1 MSDVLSNRN
10 IKLISGLGNPGRKYA
25 KTRHNVGFK
34 VLDSIAGIRKV
45 KFRSGR
51 GKYDIADF
59 PVSGRKIRLIKPKTY
74 MNDSG
79 FAIHSASHYFAV
91 QPENILTITDDS
103 NLPLGKIRIRTSGSD
118 GGHNG
123 LKSMIEHL
131 ETTQFPRLR
140 IGIGAA
146 PENVLLEDYVLGK
159 FSDSENKKLG
169 EVIELSVELIF
180 RIINQGIESVKG
192 TYSIL

>member
-79 FAIHSASHYFAV
+79 FAVHSASHYFGV
-91 QPENILTITDDS
+91 QPEDILTVTDDS
-103 NLPLGKIRIRTSGSD
+103 NLPLGKIHHIPGSGETHDDKEDNFSEYYSEPYPV
-118 GGHNG
+118 HN
-123 LKSMIEHL
+123 L
-131 ETTQFPRLR
+131 FC
-140 IGIGAA
+140 
-146 PENVLLEDYVLGK
+146 
-159 FSDSENKKLG
+159 
-169 EVIELSVELIF
+169 
-180 RIINQGIESVKG
+180 
-192 TYSIL
+192 